1 MRVLPHTLRPLH
13 DNIGPSSITATGVT
27 AGSAMLVTT
36 LYGSVAE
43 WVQVKHRQ
51 VAERL

>member
-13 DNIGPSSITATGVT
+13 DTIGPSSMTATGIT
-27 AGSAMLVTT
+27 AASAILVTT

-43 WVQVKHRQ
+43 WVQLKHRQ